1 MTATRAVQRCA
12 PSAPVAPDVQSVLT
26 ELLETPVAGERPR
39 VCAERLGGTP
49 HVATFD
55 PYDSLTSL
63 RTNDAARSANGPG
76 SAGER
81 ASFRVRM
88 SVRDQCGIAS
98 Q

>member
-55 PYDSLTSL
+55 
-63 RTNDAARSANGPG
+63 DATPTTRSRACARMTQPG
-76 SAGER
+76 APTDLAQPENEQ
-81 ASFRVRM
+81 AS
-88 SVRDQCGIAS
+88 G
-98 Q
+98 